1 MEERELTAQGEA
13 FIRGWY
19 GRIDAKVPFEEIA
32 ADTTGQSLTVDFPG
46 NPLDFGGFRTW
57 YEGQCRDFTGRH
69 EIHTVKVTGN
79 EHKMEIFSEIT
90 WNADKADG
98 GRLTLYPNVTLK
110 LVRDNGWKVDF
121 YGCVDRQ

>member
-19 GRIDAKVPFEEIA
+19 RRIDAKVPFEEIA
-32 ADTTGQSLTVDFPG
+32 ADTAGEGMTVDFPG
-46 NPLDFGGFRTW
+46 NPLDFGGFKSW

-69 EIHTVKVTGN
+69 EIHTIKVSGD
-79 EHKMEIFSEIT
+79 EQKLEIFSEIT
-90 WNADKADG
+90 WNADRTDG
-98 GRLTLYPNVTLK
+98 GTLTLYPNVTLK
-110 LVRDNGWKVDF
+110 LAWDDGWKVRY